1 MRELQYLGAGYCSY
15 HDAGLEHEEDKF
27 YAWTAQEVQARLTP
41 EECAVLAPHYGLDGP
56 PNFEGTHWHLHV
68 ARTLGAV
75 AEQLGK
81 SEEACARLLDSG
93 RKKLFAVRETRVR
106 PGRDE
111 KVLVSW
117 NALMIAG
124 MARAAV
130 VFRRGDWLGSAKK
143 ALAFVRGAMR
153 ENHRRLP

>member
-1 MRELQYLGAGYCSY
+1 
-15 HDAGLEHEEDKF
+15 
-27 YAWTAQEVQARLTP
+27 
-41 EECAVLAPHYGLDGP
+41 
-56 PNFEGTHWHLHV
+56 
-68 ARTLGAV
+68 V

-130 VFRRGDWLGSAKK
+130 VFGRADWLGSAKK
-143 ALAFVRGAMR
+143 ALAFVRRAMWKN
-153 ENHRRLP
+153 ERLLATYKDGKAHLNAYLDDYAFCSPR